1 MIGRNLID
9 IFDRSFNAS
18 RSQRRHRNEIASLR
32 LGWLRLASLKAEI
45 FRSQPLLRPF
55 LLIGA
60 LFVFAAAGA
69 QRPLVRARVEP
80 DSIFIGD
87 RFDLVIEVEKDLVQ
101 TVEFPEFRPEAQ
113 NSDFELVESLP
124 VDTLLRD
131 GRRLHLSK
139 RYRVA
144 AFGEGRFNLGPAQ
157 VLYADKNIVDTLSS
171 ADSLRIEVA
180 TFQIDSTSQ
189 SIYDL
194 KPQLTLPF
202 RMAEVRGY
210 ILWTLFGLLLLGAVL
225 YGLVRYLRSRGKR
238 IGDLFKP
245 APPVPPH
252 VAAIR
257 ALEAL
262 HHQKLWQ
269 NNRHKAYYSALT
281 DILRTYIA
289 ARWEVG
295 ALEMTTDEIVA
306 ALRSIDLPDKARMD
320 LGAVLR
326 DADLVKFA
334 KAAPEAEQNE
344 ADYLKAYYFVEETK
358 PVTEQAEEETENE

>member
-1 MIGRNLID
+1 M
-9 IFDRSFNAS
+9 
-18 RSQRRHRNEIASLR
+18 
-32 LGWLRLASLKAEI
+32 
-45 FRSQPLLRPF
+45 
-55 LLIGA
+55 
-60 LFVFAAAGA
+60 LFAFATAAA
-69 QRPLVRARVEP
+69 QPPVVRAHIEP

-87 RFDLVIEVEKDLVQ
+87 RFDYVIEVDKDLVQ
-101 TVEFPEFRPEAQ
+101 VVEFPEFRFDSP

-124 VDTLLRD
+124 VDTLARE
-131 GRRLHLSK
+131 GRRLHLRK
-139 RYRVA
+139 RYRMA
-144 AFGEGRFNLGPAQ
+144 AFGEGRFDLGRAE
-157 VLYADKNIVDTLSS
+157 VFYADKNIVDTLRS
-171 ADSLRIEVA
+171 DDPLLLEVA

-202 RMAEVRGY
+202 RMAEIRGY
-210 ILWTLFGLLLLGAVL
+210 ILWTLLALLLVGAAIAGLAYYLG
-225 YGLVRYLRSRGKR
+225 RRGKH

-252 VAAIR
+252 VAAIQ

-269 NNRHKAYYSALT
+269 NNRYKAYYSGLS

-295 ALEMTTDEIVA
+295 ALEMTTDEIIV
-306 ALRSIDLPDKARMD
+306 ALRSVELPDKARID
-320 LGAVLR
+320 IGAVLR

-334 KAAPEAEQNE
+334 KAEPAAEQNE

-358 PVTEQAEEETENE
+358 PVAEQPEENTANE